1 MACTVYHVRRVHA
14 TFTGRLP
21 DADGRGGAS
30 ERRLRVANY
39 YGRRRAILLT
49 NNTATIGRV
58 TGALMPC
65 SRHHKWQAACA
76 TRRYTD
82 WAEHSACADNQGG
95 TDGAEHPPSD
105 GTVMRQT
112 SAAGVDLVVQ
122 I

>member
-58 TGALMPC
+58 TGALVPC
-65 SRHHKWQAACA
+65 SRHHKWPAACA

-82 WAEHSACADNQGG
+82 WAEH
-95 TDGAEHPPSD
+95 P
-105 GTVMRQT
+105 RT
-112 SAAGVDLVVQ
+112 SALRRLECPGGRVTLVWVSNMSTNEVK
-122 I
+122 

>member
-82 WAEHSACADNQGG
+82 WAEH
-95 TDGAEHPPSD
+95 PPFD
-105 GTVMRQT
+105 GTGARQT
-112 SAAGVDLVVQ
+112 FGKRR
-122 I
+122 